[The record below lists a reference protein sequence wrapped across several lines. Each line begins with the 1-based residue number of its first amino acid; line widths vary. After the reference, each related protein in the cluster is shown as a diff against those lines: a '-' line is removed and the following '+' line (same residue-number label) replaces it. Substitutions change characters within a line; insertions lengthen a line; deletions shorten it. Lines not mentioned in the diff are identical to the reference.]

1 MARLP
6 RLRDASPSMLV
17 LEGFWVES
25 LSYAESEDP
34 DEEIEP
40 SLKISRPELMQ
51 RVDDPAVYR
60 ARIRCVISHGQER
73 KLDLV
78 MSSEFRLS
86 GDALDSPAAFLEVN
100 APSILLG
107 VMRGVVATVTSL
119 TRGGRMDLPSVNLA
133 ATFE

>member
-1 MARLP
+1 MARQP
-6 RLRDASPSMLV
+6 RVRDATPSMLV

-25 LSYAESEDP
+25 LAYAESE
-34 DEEIEP
+34 P
-40 SLKISRPELMQ
+40 SEDDSKVELKISRPELMQ
-51 RVDDPAVYR
+51 RVDLPGVYR
-60 ARIRCVISHGQER
+60 ARMRCVVTQGAER
-73 KLDLV
+73 RLDLV
-78 MSSEFRLS
+78 MVSEFRLS
-86 GDALDSPAAFLEVN
+86 AEALERPTAFLEVN

>member
-86 GDALDSPAAFLEVN
+86 GDALDSPAAFLEIN
-100 APSILLG
+100 APSMLLG
-107 VMRGVVATVTSL
+107 AMRGIVAAVTSL
-119 TRGGRMDLPSVNLA
+119 TRGGRLDLPSVNLA